1 MPDIFDAGHAAKGNF
16 ATAVERTSLKK
27 GQKIFL
33 RYALYFLLT
42 AAFATLFELVFG
54 FAFDALGV
62 RLWSYRRFSFNYK
75 GYVCL
80 WFSLIW
86 GFLITLFMSTLWHPL
101 YKAVSRL
108 PKKAA
113 VFLNVLLWIAVV
125 GDFSFNLAYLLM
137 EKRHF
142 ELIFQIIF
150 GKF

>member
-1 MPDIFDAGHAAKGNF
+1 M
-16 ATAVERTSLKK
+16 
-27 GQKIFL
+27 
-33 RYALYFLLT
+33 LYFLLT

-113 VFLNVLLWIAVV
+113 VFLNVLLWIAVI
-125 GDFSFNLAYLLM
+125 GDFSFNFAYLLI

-142 ELIFQIIF
+142 ELIFQMIF
-150 GKF
+150 RNF